1 MKRQTRYT
9 TEDEI
14 LAAIDTANTTADQ
27 LITETQ
33 ELEEAIRAAVAAIAE
48 LEARNPVDR
57 KAQDR
62 INELRHIAE
71 QNRESCEKKLK
82 RATRLLDVKLPKLK
96 RVLAAFRTEPMPFLG
111 KDVAVVG

>member
-1 MKRQTRYT
+1 MKRRQTRYT
-9 TEDEI
+9 TENEI
-14 LAAIDTANTTADQ
+14 LAAIDTAKTTADQ
-27 LITETQ
+27 LIAETQ

-48 LEARNPVDR
+48 LESGHLDR
-57 KAQDR
+57 KAHDS

-71 QNRESCEKKLK
+71 LNRESCEKKLK

-96 RVLAAFRTEPMPFLG
+96 RVLAAFRTEPMPFPG